1 VPYDRRG
8 LTVQRSMDFRK
19 ALGGPD
25 NLILLAISGLA
36 LIYVTTGKDAWSD
49 QKWARAAGAAS
60 GAVGLLKSG
69 KLIGRQEGWDEG
81 YNTLNPALHV
91 EEIVRFGAPPV
102 VSGVINAGADRV
114 ASLAVEQLQGI
125 WPGED
130 ETPKPRL
137 SGDET
142 EQLLRESF
150 TEAIDA
156 GEVSRVT
163 PDPRDQRQKHPRLPS
178 GWRIDS
184 KGRFRDSSDRVASD
198 ERRRRTLRAE

>member
-1 VPYDRRG
+1 
-8 LTVQRSMDFRK
+8 MDFRK

-36 LIYVTTGKDAWSD
+36 LVYVTTGKDAWSD

-130 ETPKPRL
+130 ETGPDVGQVRADLAKAHRKLVAEGKMEPL
-137 SGDET
+137 
-142 EQLLRESF
+142 
-150 TEAIDA
+150 A
-156 GEVSRVT
+156 GPE
-163 PDPRDQRQKHPRLPS
+163 LPS

-184 KGRFRDSSDRVASD
+184 KGRFRDQQGRIASD

>member
-1 VPYDRRG
+1 
-8 LTVQRSMDFRK
+8 MDFRK

-69 KLIGRQEGWDEG
+69 KLIGKKEGWMEG
-81 YNTLNPALHV
+81 EEDGFQRGYWLPNPAISMEQRGRGMV
-91 EEIVRFGAPPV
+91 DNIATGVT
-102 VSGVINAGADRV
+102 SGVINAGADRV

-125 WPGED
+125 WPTAEPAPPASED
-130 ETPKPRL
+130 EAPKP
-137 SGDET
+137 
-142 EQLLRESF
+142 
-150 TEAIDA
+150 
-156 GEVSRVT
+156 
-163 PDPRDQRQKHPRLPS
+163 PRLPA

-184 KGRFRDSSDRVASD
+184 KGRFRDRQGRIASD